1 MALWIRNLNQ
11 FGLKLEWHGD
21 DRVLVTSGNDG
32 VIDIAQTENGSN
44 DPVAIG
50 KLMRYMEDKMYRDAM
65 AMEKTND

>member
-21 DRVLVTSGNDG
+21 DRVLVTAGKDG

-44 DPVAIG
+44 DPAAIG
-50 KLMRYMEDKMYRDAM
+50 KLMHSLEDEMHRVAM
-65 AMEKTND
+65 AME